1 MVILAILTAFVMAL
15 HIWIAEPNVT
25 ARVSFVK
32 GLMFGAV
39 YGSYDIEAETGEL
52 VKVSHY
58 QMSFGFTIL
67 TLEWYNEHK

>member
-1 MVILAILTAFVMAL
+1 MAL

-39 YGSYDIEAETGEL
+39 YGSYDIEVEDGEM
-52 VKVSHY
+52 VKAAHY
-58 QMSFGFTIL
+58 QMSIGFLIL
-67 TLEWYNEHK
+67 TLEWYNEYK